1 MLPGQGTPSC
11 CSGREGGKPTLLTP
25 PPPGLPLPSSGDVR
39 SPDSSACCS
48 LWRESRVI
56 PKKTHEAS
64 AASHPI
70 RSPSSL
76 DGAAPDLG
84 PSRASSTACSVPVPL
99 CLRRASRPLRSCRS
113 CRRRR
118 VPQRTRRGRFQ
129 PAVSHQLCFSTA
141 FFFFFII
148 CSGCQADLAAS
159 RPLPAP
165 QQTQPPTEPRHH
177 LTAPPW
183 GWQAPLKVHWDG
195 FITPKPCPGCQKV
208 WQLCSIPA
216 RWMLAATRDGRSP
229 VRGGTGAAVQR
240 ALCSPRWSPTPNRER
255 V

>member
-141 FFFFFII
+141 FFFFLLF
-148 CSGCQADLAAS
+148 ALAAKRTSLRAGLFQHHNKRS
-159 RPLPAP
+159 RR
-165 QQTQPPTEPRHH
+165 QS
-177 LTAPPW
+177 
-183 GWQAPLKVHWDG
+183 
-195 FITPKPCPGCQKV
+195 PGTISQH
-208 WQLCSIPA
+208 PHG
-216 RWMLAATRDGRSP
+216 DGRP
-229 VRGGTGAAVQR
+229 
-240 ALCSPRWSPTPNRER
+240 P
-255 V
+255 